1 LTGNIKQ
8 DRLLFIQALE
18 SLQKP
23 VQGLIKKY
31 DRPFSSWNEQQQDA
45 HEALRLENFCMAS
58 FGKHNQI
65 NVTVN

>member
-1 LTGNIKQ
+1 M
-8 DRLLFIQALE
+8 QALE

-31 DRPFSSWNEQQQDA
+31 NKPFATWNEQQPDA

-65 NVTVN
+65 HVAAN